1 METKNKDE
9 VDTHEEVLSKNRP
22 SPSLP
27 MISLRATKLSVLK
40 LLAQNGNAHSIS
52 KQIRKSRSSVVE
64 HLQSLERL
72 GLAKKGELG
81 QYGEVWAIT
90 ELGKAYLGGRFSIV
104 PYERGGVGVTRQLYK
119 DTPENIKI
127 KFPVTAFPKPEV
139 LIACGWGHY
148 ALKNHVQYTK
158 RAGEYFTTYTGKS
171 LIIQLPPFKEGVHD
185 PDLALAEAGRLA
197 LELKDKYERE
207 VPGLKLGSHDIVGQL
222 ISQEHVINGHPF
234 AELLTKA
241 NISYQGPISKVDA
254 SKGKANGIAA
264 LEYPDPTQSHIHVKQ
279 GMDFTEDYSTKDV
292 LKASELTEIIR
303 KLVPIIKETVELTKE
318 NAAGQLNITKFM
330 EMQLP
335 KNKVEEMKPQA
346 EFKKGDIPSYF
357 G

>member
-1 METKNKDE
+1 MEEGN
-9 VDTHEEVLSKNRP
+9 EESLSKNRP

-27 MISLRATKLSVLK
+27 MISLRATKLAVLK
-40 LLAQNGNAHSIS
+40 LLGEKGNAHSIA
-52 KQIRKSRSSVVE
+52 KQLRKGRSSVVE

-81 QYGEVWAIT
+81 EYGEVWMIT
-90 ELGKAYLGGRFSIV
+90 EQGKAYLGGRFSLV
-104 PYERGGVGVTRQLYK
+104 PYERRGVGVTSQLYK

-127 KFPVTAFPKPEV
+127 KFPVTGFPTPEV
-139 LIACGWGHY
+139 LISCGWGHY
-148 ALKNHVQYTK
+148 ALKHHVQYTK

-171 LIIQLPPFKEGVHD
+171 LIVQLPPFKEGQHD

-197 LELKDKYERE
+197 LELKDKYEKE
-207 VPGLKLGSHDIVGQL
+207 VPGLKLGDYDVVGQL

-234 AELLTKA
+234 AELLTKN

-264 LEYPDPTQSHIHVKQ
+264 LEFPDPTQSHIHVKAA
-279 GMDFTEDYSTKDV
+279 MDFTEDYATKET

-303 KLVPIIKETVELTKE
+303 KLVPIVRDTVELTKE
-318 NAAGQLNITKFM
+318 TAAGQLNITKFL
-330 EMQLP
+330 EAQIP
-335 KNKVEEMKPQA
+335 KKVEQTTKPQIKI
-346 EFKKGDIPSYF
+346 KKEDIPSYF